1 MAIFDFFISG
11 LKKLAVVD
19 RFFEKL
25 GTRFSGKI
33 NCSCREVAVTEK
45 FEQES
50 KYGLSAVIKKSDC
63 CGEVAV
69 SGG

>member
-11 LKKLAVVD
+11 LKNWPLLIV
-19 RFFEKL
+19 FLQL

-33 NCSCREVAVTEK
+33 NCSCREVAVTER

-50 KYGLSAVIKKSDC
+50 KYRLSAVTKKSDC
-63 CGEVAV
+63 CREVAV

>member
-11 LKKLAVVD
+11 LKKLAIVD
-19 RFFEKL
+19 RFLQL
-25 GTRFSGKI
+25 GTRFGGKI
-33 NCSCREVAVTEK
+33 NCSCREVAVIER

-50 KYGLSAVIKKSDC
+50 KYGLSAVTKKSDC